1 MAAAQLAIAYDGSP
15 SAANAARTA
24 AALFAGARAK
34 IVTVPA
40 PLPHG
45 VHAASRFLMN
55 VPSGTLE
62 RALTEITEQTAEEA
76 RVIAAE
82 GVEHAAGLEAEA
94 LVTRAHQPT
103 WEALLEAARGADVLV
118 CGARGRSDFAR
129 TILGSTST
137 SLLHHADLPLLV
149 IPDDVDA
156 SPGGPASMEPL
167 AQGAPG
173 SADAAGSAH
182 GPIVVAYDG
191 SPAAD
196 AAIDAVGRLLPGHAA
211 LVVHVYVSQ
220 YRDSHAVRAL
230 AHGEVGEIV
239 QALDQALT
247 DEATETTQQGVA
259 RAQAAGLDATGETI
273 EASKGVWR
281 TITALVQDRG
291 ASLVVTGSRGIGG
304 ARSVLIG
311 SVSSGLVSHADTP
324 VLVAHAPEI

>member
-24 AALFAGARAK
+24 AALFPGARAT

-45 VHAASRFLMN
+45 VQAASRFLMN
-55 VPSGTLE
+55 VPSGTLD

-82 GVEHAAGLEAEA
+82 GVEQAAGLEAEA
-94 LVTRAHQPT
+94 LVTRPHQPT

-156 SPGGPASMEPL
+156 SPGELAST
-167 AQGAPG
+167 Q
-173 SADAAGSAH
+173 

-196 AAIDAVGRLLPGHAA
+196 AAIDAVGRLLPGRAA
-211 LVVHVYVSQ
+211 LVVHVYMSQ
-220 YRDSHAVRAL
+220 YRDSRAVRAL

-239 QALDQALT
+239 EALDQALT
-247 DEATETTQQGVA
+247 DEATATTQQGVA

-273 EASKGVWR
+273 EAAKGVWR
-281 TITALVQDRG
+281 TITALVQERG

-311 SVSSGLVSHADTP
+311 SVSSGLVSHADRP
-324 VLVAHAPEI
+324 VLVMQAPENEGCPA

>member
-15 SAANAARTA
+15 SAANAVRTA

-45 VHAASRFLMN
+45 VQGASRFLMS

-94 LVTRAHQPT
+94 LVTRPHQPT

-149 IPDDVDA
+149 IPDDV
-156 SPGGPASMEPL
+156 
-167 AQGAPG
+167 GALE
-173 SADAAGSAH
+173 

-196 AAIDAVGRLLPGHAA
+196 AAIDVAGRLLPGRAA

-230 AHGEVGEIV
+230 ARGEVGEIV

-281 TITALVQDRG
+281 TITALVHDRG

-311 SVSSGLVSHADTP
+311 SVSSGLVNHADTP
-324 VLVAHAPEI
+324 VLVTHAPPKSKAGLSRFRVRGV